1 LIRNL
6 FQQTDRDPNHNSNH
20 QLLQDQHQLN
30 EIRMNQIQSLFDPSF
45 GTDGT
50 YYQAERVEQ
59 HGDPPPI
66 NAHIVNTKIVQYILS
81 IKMHS
86 F

>member
-1 LIRNL
+1 MRSLI
-6 FQQTDRDPNHNSNH
+6 QQTDRDPNHNSNH
-20 QLLQDQHQLN
+20 QSLQDQHQLN

-59 HGDPPPI
+59 HEDPPPI
-66 NAHIVNTKIVQYILS
+66 NAHIVNTIIVQYIHP
-81 IKMHS
+81 IKIHS